1 MDSVFMTGFTYFS
14 AAIYPW
20 LYFLNLFWFH
30 KMIKAA
36 MKFIQGEDELEKG
49 SKSPSR
55 HDGLDNEEEKVP
67 LVQDEG
73 SLATA

>member
-1 MDSVFMTGFTYFS
+1 MSMDGAFMTGLTYFS

-36 MKFIQGEDELEKG
+36 MRMFSDEDE
-49 SKSPSR
+49 
-55 HDGLDNEEEKVP
+55 
-67 LVQDEG
+67 EG
-73 SLATA
+73 TETK

>member
-1 MDSVFMTGFTYFS
+1 MLLIPGTIQTDMSMDGAFITGFTYFS

-36 MKFIQGEDELEKG
+36 MRMFSDEDE
-49 SKSPSR
+49 
-55 HDGLDNEEEKVP
+55 
-67 LVQDEG
+67 EG
-73 SLATA
+73 TETK